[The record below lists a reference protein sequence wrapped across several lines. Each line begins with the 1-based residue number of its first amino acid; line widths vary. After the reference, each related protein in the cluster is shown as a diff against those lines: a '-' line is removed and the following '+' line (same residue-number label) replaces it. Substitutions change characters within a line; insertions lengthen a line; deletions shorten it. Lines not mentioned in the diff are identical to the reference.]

1 MAVPKAKSSY
11 RTLRGVIR
19 ERLSDIE
26 RQMELGYRHQAIVE
40 SLAAD
45 GYSMTVDVFR
55 NALYQAR
62 RRARGKRPAY
72 AAVAPSSVARP
83 TQISAAVGT
92 KSIALRRQSPSVGS
106 VPTEAVR
113 NLLEQFQELARPP
126 RPGEPDK
133 LIGSPAERAGRHK
146 PT

>member
-1 MAVPKAKSSY
+1 MAVPNPKSPS
-11 RTLRGVIR
+11 RTLRGVVR
-19 ERLSDIE
+19 ERLSEIE
-26 RQMELGYRHQAIVE
+26 RQMQLGYRHHAIVE

-62 RRARGKRPAY
+62 RRARGKRPVDVG
-72 AAVAPSSVARP
+72 VAPSPAARP
-83 TQISAAVGT
+83 TQTSAAVGT

-106 VPTEAVR
+106 MPKDTAK
-113 NLLEQFQELARPP
+113 NLLEQFQELARAP

-133 LIGSPAERAGRHK
+133 LIGTG
-146 PT
+146 